1 MIYITERGAYIK
13 NPRPGLGDLER
24 GNIKNL
30 MGERMKKT
38 AIRCTAILSALSLMA
53 LTQPS
58 GNSQASDSN
67 QLDVANESKFQEK
80 TIAKPTEIRSTT
92 NLFENNLIEIGEITQ
107 DKNFDKNSSFLN
119 QQIGVISDEEF
130 FLLCQLVAAEAENQ
144 PFEGKRAVAAVV
156 LNRVDYGWPFED
168 SIEEVIFQEGQFSCV
183 SDKRFFDAWAYVSDE
198 DQEAVAAE
206 LSERKYSEY
215 LYFTA
220 GHYGDYGTP
229 AEQIGEHYF
238 CTE

>member
-1 MIYITERGAYIK
+1 MRK
-13 NPRPGLGDLER
+13 SLV
-24 GNIKNL
+24 
-30 MGERMKKT
+30 
-38 AIRCTAILSALSLMA
+38 RCTALLSAVTITA
-53 LTQPS
+53 LGEPVKACQT
-58 GNSQASDSN
+58 SDSM
-67 QLDVANESKFQEK
+67 LREESFESDSFLKTKVIEK
-80 TIAKPTEIRSTT
+80 TLLSRSTT
-92 NLFENNLIEIGEITQ
+92 TF
-107 DKNFDKNSSFLN
+107 FDKNIIKFAECQQEANIAKISTKLN
-119 QQIGVISDEEF
+119 TNIGLISYQDF
-130 FLLCQLVAAEAENQ
+130 DLLCQLVAAEAENQ

-168 SIEEVIFQEGQFSCV
+168 SIEEVIFQEGQFTCI

-198 DQEAVAAE
+198 DREAVTAE

-229 AEQIGEHYF
+229 AEQIGDHYF